1 MTHHPSQYSVF
12 GRTGLTSATNFEA
25 EIVYSDSES
34 TAFAF
39 GLPHQVVYDACQFLE
54 ATSELHSVFC
64 PIDDFSDCRF
74 YEFTVIGALALIEY
88 LKIPPHSFA
97 VWRYLCDFQ
106 RMIQSLSGLIELVG
120 DFSELQKQVASQREK
135 PSYVYVIRCLSTGLF
150 KIGRAIDIPNR
161 VKTIQYMSAGHLV
174 LVYQAHGGSD
184 LESRLHKEFSH
195 RRDHGEWF
203 SLSEV
208 ELLRLSDL
216 MGTSSEEAA

>member
-39 GLPHQVVYDACQFLE
+39 GLPHQVVYDACRALE

-74 YEFTVIGALALIEY
+74 YEFTVIGALALIEH

-97 VWRYLCDFQ
+97 VWRYLCDFE
-106 RMIQSLSGLIELVG
+106 RMIQGLSDLIVLVG
-120 DFSELQKQVASQREK
+120 KFSEWKEQLDTQPKR
-135 PSYVYVIRCLSTGLF
+135 PSFVYVMKCLSTGLF
-150 KIGRAIDIPNR
+150 KIGRAIAIPHR
-161 VKTIQYMSAGHLV
+161 VKTVQSMSAGHLV
-174 LVYQAHGGSD
+174 LVYQAHGGSE

-203 SLSEV
+203 SLSEA
-208 ELLRLSDL
+208 ELLRLADL
-216 MGTSSEEAA
+216 MGTSGEEAA

>member
-39 GLPHQVVYDACQFLE
+39 GLPHQVVYDACQVLE

-97 VWRYLCDFQ
+97 VWRYLCDFE
-106 RMIQSLSGLIELVG
+106 RMIQSLSDLIVLVG
-120 DFSELQKQVASQREK
+120 KFSEWKERFDAQPKR
-135 PSYVYVIRCLSTGLF
+135 PSFVYVMKCLSTGLF
-150 KIGRAIDIPNR
+150 KIGRAIAIPHR
-161 VKTIQYMSAGHLV
+161 VKTVQSMSAGHLV
-174 LVYQAHGGSD
+174 LVYQAHGGSE

-208 ELLRLSDL
+208 ELLRLADL
-216 MGTSSEEAA
+216 MGTSGEVAA